1 MKNFLLIFK
10 YLGVCFVILLIL
22 TIVTPALNQL
32 NVLNLPT
39 KQLNTTIRTLTP
51 TRPSYCAPLPIQ
63 VVYYS
68 TLTITPDRFST
79 QGYYSKPTITPR
91 IYNQTIDLSPEI
103 SIKEK
108 SQIIIFRCNGT
119 FDLYLLGSEINI
131 NEKIILSPGDL
142 IINTIPPASL
152 MGRKPPKYATPDSII
167 TITPM
172 PYPAPVTP
180 TLRKIIPYPIPYTPT
195 PIY

>member
-10 YLGVCFVILLIL
+10 YLGVCFVILLIV
-22 TIVTPALNQL
+22 TIVTPALDQF

-51 TRPSYCAPLPIQ
+51 TRPSYCAPLPNEA
-63 VVYYS
+63 VDYS
-68 TLTITPDRFST
+68 TLTITPNRFSS
-79 QGYYSKPTITPR
+79 QVSYSRPTVTPR
-91 IYNQTIDLSPEI
+91 KYDLTIDLSAEI

-119 FDLYLLGSEINI
+119 FDLYLIGPEINI
-131 NEKIILSPGDL
+131 TERIILSPGDL
-142 IINTIPPASL
+142 IISSIPPASQ
-152 MGRKPPKYATPDSII
+152 MGRKPPKYATADSII

-180 TLRKIIPYPIPYTPT
+180 TLRKIVPYPIPSTPT
-195 PIY
+195 PMN